1 MRSLA
6 LLFDLD
12 GIVADL
18 HAPWLEW
25 INRNAGT
32 RLTKVDI
39 HTYQMEQV
47 APKSVN
53 VYDFLNTPG
62 CYANLPPID
71 GALETLQQLHDDGH
85 LVLVATMPVR
95 RPESTTEKL
104 EWCQRYLPWL
114 SKHQIYVGGDKS
126 RIMADAFIDDD
137 PSNLRAYRARWPQA
151 FLATIAWPY
160 NKGLDES
167 FVAALPPLVNLR
179 AQDCT
184 RPRDAWQ
191 ELYQHFT
198 LLANENRD

>member
-1 MRSLA
+1 MRSLD

-12 GIVADL
+12 GIIADL

-25 INRNAGT
+25 INRHAGT
-32 RLTKVDI
+32 ALTKMDI

-62 CYANLPPID
+62 CYSTLPPVD
-71 GALETLQQLHDDGH
+71 GALEVLQQLHDDGH
-85 LVLVATMPVR
+85 QVLIATMPVR

-104 EWCQRYLPWL
+104 EWCARMLPWL
-114 SKHQIYVGGDKS
+114 SRRAIYVGGDKS
-126 RIMADAFIDDD
+126 RIMADGFTDDD
-137 PSNLRAYRARWPQA
+137 PANLRDFRKRQPQA

-160 NKGLDES
+160 NEGVDVE
-167 FVAALPPLVNLR
+167 VR

-184 RPRDAWQ
+184 RPHDAWQ

-198 LLANENRD
+198 LFANEAPQEAEL